1 MCFLDLLLFLHL
13 LLLLGRLSFPCLHLL
28 LLDFDLRLLERF
40 RHLLLL
46 VGRLSFPCLHLL
58 LREDL
63 IFSFPVQCGIYYNL
77 KKKIFFI
84 KMCQTCEDPNKIEC
98 VDNRCILTIG
108 CKYLE
113 KCMNKLSEGIY
124 KGMSCACNYQE
135 NGAQVF
141 QIPNCVVPTESPTI
155 SPSMSPTL
163 APTNSSVFGM
173 SDIEAAA
180 KDNVED
186 YITFFIVGGVAIIL
200 LVLLYFRRRLRPCL
214 DCFTCNKVEDDDV

>member
-1 MCFLDLLLFLHL
+1 
-13 LLLLGRLSFPCLHLL
+13 
-28 LLDFDLRLLERF
+28 
-40 RHLLLL
+40 
-46 VGRLSFPCLHLL
+46 
-58 LREDL
+58 
-63 IFSFPVQCGIYYNL
+63 
-77 KKKIFFI
+77 
-84 KMCQTCEDPNKIEC
+84 MCQTCEDPNKIEC

-113 KCMNKLSEGIY
+113 KCMNKLTEGIY

-135 NGAQVF
+135 NGVQVF
-141 QIPNCVVPTESPTI
+141 QIPNCVAPTESPTISPTI

-186 YITFFIVGGVAIIL
+186 YIAFYIVGGVAFIL
-200 LVLLYFRRRLRPCL
+200 LVLLYFRKRLRPCL
-214 DCFTCNKVEDDDV
+214 DYFTCNKVDDDDDD